1 METYP
6 GQDVL
11 ISYLR
16 KQGSLTYREFL
27 ELYRDDIITSII
39 TSLSSYPSWNELDY
53 TWAFNYL
60 REAERISTDQDTF
73 RIVKEKVDAERL
85 QHKKII
91 QEYWEKVIE
100 EYNKENPKPDATSSK
115 SEINIFCYDILC
127 ELKNTIFYQ
136 PFCTYAENLN
146 SDYFKKI
153 NYPMDLF
160 IVNSKLEN
168 NQYSSRSLECIFN
181 EKFKKFKNQT
191 KQKQRSR
198 KQDNDD
204 DMDDL
209 SIEITDDV
217 LLFASAYN
225 SLISG
230 DIERFNEIL
239 KKKLSTRSQMSLS
252 SANEPVL
259 QEIFEFSLPSKYR
272 VPELC
277 LVMNKNVRKGNGR
290 FGFVDMFVLGDE
302 TNVII
307 ELKYIQ
313 LAGLLRD
320 INEKQTKTFSSI
332 ELSKLDKII
341 EKEDEK
347 SLLERKYVHYVKNM
361 KKYKQTTIEEILK
374 NGTNQ
379 LLRYINIIIKGKAT
393 KDSAGICDER
403 IEVMNSNSH
412 KLIGFIIV
420 VIGSRRIIGRCVNE
434 ISFNYKFKIK

>member
-11 ISYLR
+11 ISYLK

-39 TSLSSYPSWNELDY
+39 TLK
-53 TWAFNYL
+53 
-60 REAERISTDQDTF
+60 DT
-73 RIVKEKVDAERL
+73 ERL
-85 QHKKII
+85 QHKKIF

-100 EYNKENPKPDATSSK
+100 KYNKENPKPDATSSK

-136 PFCTYAENLN
+136 PFCTYTENLN

-168 NQYSSRSLECIFN
+168 NQYSN
-181 EKFKKFKNQT
+181 EKEFENDSEMYHLELKK
-191 KQKQRSR
+191 KQKL
-198 KQDNDD
+198 NHY
-204 DMDDL
+204 
-209 SIEITDDV
+209 IEITDDV
-217 LLFASAYN
+217 FLFALAYN

-230 DIERFNEIL
+230 NIERFNKIL
-239 KKKLSTRSQMSLS
+239 KKNLLTRSQMSLS
-252 SANEPVL
+252 LANEPVL
-259 QEIFEFSLPSKYR
+259 QGIFEFSLPSKYR
-272 VPELC
+272 IPELC
-277 LVMNKNVRKGNGR
+277 LVMNKNVRKGNRR

-307 ELKYIQ
+307 ESKYIQ

-341 EKEDEK
+341 EKK
-347 SLLERKYVHYVKNM
+347 M
-361 KKYKQTTIEEILK
+361 KKVY
-374 NGTNQ
+374 
-379 LLRYINIIIKGKAT
+379 
-393 KDSAGICDER
+393 
-403 IEVMNSNSH
+403 
-412 KLIGFIIV
+412 
-420 VIGSRRIIGRCVNE
+420 
-434 ISFNYKFKIK
+434 